1 MTPPPPS
8 PVKAGLTNVIQNVV
22 VLYPLVGVLFNQSAK
37 ISDVIFY
44 PHGLNVDNIRQI
56 CDVNVFGEPPTPP

>member
-22 VLYPLVGVLFNQSAK
+22 VVYPLVGVLLKRSGK
-37 ISDVIFY
+37 ISDVIVY
-44 PHGLNVDNIRQI
+44 PHGLNVGNIRQI
-56 CDVNVFGEPPTPP
+56 CDVNVLGEPPTAP